1 MDIQNEIIEVSN
13 QMIYTLNESG
23 FFEESPFLDEDTL
36 KKVLQSKM
44 IEKIQKGE
52 DYILD
57 EQEFLNAI
65 NETISQTVSNTLT
78 DLVEKGAVNMGVDE
92 TGEIVYSANKDF
104 NTDEL

>member
-13 QMIYTLNESG
+13 QMIDTLTESG

-36 KKVLQSKM
+36 KKVLQTKM
-44 IEKIQKGE
+44 LQKLQTGE
-52 DYILD
+52 DYVLD
-57 EQEFLNAI
+57 EREFLDAV

>member
-13 QMIYTLNESG
+13 QMIDTLTESG
-23 FFEESPFLDEDTL
+23 FFEESPFLDEDAL
-36 KKVLQSKM
+36 KKVLQTKM
-44 IEKIQKGE
+44 LQKLQKGE

-57 EQEFLNAI
+57 ENEFLEAV